1 MLCTIPMHNYC
12 KVMLKRV
19 YQTMLVYYSF
29 FTHVYYILVKAN
41 VYIVYII
48 CSSLLLLLLLIVL
61 YCIVQNVCFTMYRIV
76 TIVNTVHIY
85 IYTVSEVGAS
95 LCAPPY
101 RRSPGKCVN
110 WSTITEDNRNPKTN
124 DNEID

>member
-1 MLCTIPMHNYC
+1 MLCTIPMYNYC

-76 TIVNTVHIY
+76 IIVNTVHIY
-85 IYTVSEVGAS
+85 IYVYIYTQFLKWAPHSVHRHTADHLANVS
-95 LCAPPY
+95 
-101 RRSPGKCVN
+101 
-110 WSTITEDNRNPKTN
+110 
-124 DNEID
+124 IDPQ